1 MPGIQWKKELFTA
14 NCFLQNNKKSSNYLE
29 MGLDDPLHA
38 WNNKVRNI
46 YISEFFFKIFLCL
59 C

>member
-46 YISEFFFKIFLCL
+46 YL
-59 C
+59 